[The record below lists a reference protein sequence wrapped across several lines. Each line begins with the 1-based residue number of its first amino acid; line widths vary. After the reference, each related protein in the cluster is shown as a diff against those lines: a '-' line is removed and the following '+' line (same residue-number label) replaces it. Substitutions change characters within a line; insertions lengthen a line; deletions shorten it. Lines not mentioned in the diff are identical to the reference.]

1 MPELSRRARSDRC
14 VVAEAVQSPT
24 HLGRARDVLLPPA
37 ALERLLER
45 GFCLVEALRHRENL
59 SEVPQGEALVVER
72 IGLLAPGHSLTRQ
85 PLGLGELA
93 AVRVDACQHLA
104 PEIIV

>member
-1 MPELSRRARSDRC
+1 MVRSERC
-14 VVAEAVQSPT
+14 VVAEAVESPA
-24 HLGRARDVLLPPA
+24 HLGRAREVLLPLA

-45 GFCLVEALRHRENL
+45 GFCLVGSLRRRENL

-72 IGLLAPGHSLTRQ
+72 VTLLAPGHRLPRQ
-85 PLGLGELA
+85 ALGLGELA
-93 AVRVDACQHLA
+93 AVGVDACQHLA